1 MDNKT
6 IKMNEL
12 IKQLNKASYAY
23 YALDKPIMSDKIYDA
38 LYDELVA
45 LEEETGIILAGSP
58 TQKVQGY
65 VIDGFQKVAHS
76 KPMLSAQKTK
86 DINEINKFLE
96 GHKNWYCSGK
106 LDGCTLVVQYSDG
119 KFVQGITRGNG
130 IIGEDVTKAC
140 RFIKNLPTSIPWTE
154 DLELRGECVMS
165 WDEFNRI
172 NESLVE
178 KYSHPRNL
186 ASGTL
191 RQLDL
196 NVIKERNLSF
206 VVFECVTD
214 IGDDSKRYCLDWLD
228 SIGFETVIRGYY
240 TDLSNGENLSSSEM
254 VTLVSSGTEK
264 AVGESKYP
272 YDGLIFEIDSK
283 TESSKL
289 GATGHHENC
298 RMALKWKDDEYETVL
313 RDIEWQVG
321 KSGQITPIGVFDTV
335 YIDNVEINKASLSN
349 ISIMKKTLGEKPY
362 YGQKIWVGR
371 MNMVIPKIV
380 KSIDE
385 KGELHES

>member
-1 MDNKT
+1 MK
-6 IKMNEL
+6 KMQEL
-12 IKQLNKASYAY
+12 IAKLNEASYAY
-23 YALDKPIMSDKIYDA
+23 YALDKPIMSDKLYDA

-65 VIDGFQKVAHS
+65 VIDGFQKVIHS

-86 DINEINKFLE
+86 DINEIKKFLE
-96 GHKNWYCSGK
+96 DHVDWYCSGK
-106 LDGCTLVVQYSDG
+106 LDGCTLVVKYSGG

-130 IIGEDVTKAC
+130 TIGEDVTEAC
-140 RFIKNLPTSIPWTE
+140 RFIKNLPMSIPWKE

-172 NESLVE
+172 NDTLVD

-196 NVIKERNLSF
+196 NVVKERNLSF

-214 IGDDSKRYCLDWLD
+214 IGKDSKIACLLWLD
-228 SIGFETVIRGYY
+228 SLGFERVIFGSYVK
-240 TDLSNGENLSSSEM
+240 LSYDDDNDGVIDVAFSM
-254 VTLVSSGTEK
+254 EK
-264 AVGESKYP
+264 MLKEDKYP
-272 YDGLIFEIDSK
+272 YDGLIFEIDSRA
-283 TESSKL
+283 ESKKL
-289 GATGHHENC
+289 GATAHHEGC
-298 RMALKWKDDEYETVL
+298 RMALKWADDEHKTVL

-380 KSIDE
+380 KSIDY
-385 KGELHES
+385 KGDEVVI

>member
-1 MDNKT
+1 MTK
-6 IKMNEL
+6 IEEL
-12 IKQLNKASYAY
+12 IQKLNEASYAY
-23 YALDKPIMSDKIYDA
+23 YALDKPIMSDKSYDA
-38 LYDELVA
+38 LYDELVE
-45 LEEETGIILAGSP
+45 LENQSGIILAGSP

-65 VIDGFQKVAHS
+65 VIDGFKKVTHS

-86 DINEINKFLE
+86 DINEIKRYLWDK
-96 GHKNWYCSGK
+96 GHWYCSGK
-106 LDGCTLVVQYSDG
+106 LDGCTLVLRYSNG

-130 IIGEDVTKAC
+130 TIGEDVTDAC
-140 RFIKNLPTSIPWTE
+140 RFISNLPMVIPYQD

-172 NESLVE
+172 NETLTD

-196 NVIKERNLSF
+196 NVVKERKLSF

-214 IGDDSKRYCLDWLD
+214 IGKDSKFKCLEWLSD
-228 SIGFETVIRGYY
+228 LGFETVLRIGKHEGSDNVVTV
-240 TDLSNGENLSSSEM
+240 TDLMTNY
-254 VTLVSSGTEK
+254 VK
-264 AVGESKYP
+264 ADGYP

-283 TESSKL
+283 AASKKL
-289 GATGHHENC
+289 GATAHHEGS
-298 RMALKWKDDEYETVL
+298 RMALKWADDEYETVL
-313 RDIEWQVG
+313 KDIEWQVG
-321 KSGQITPIGVFDTV
+321 KSGQITPVGIFDSV
-335 YIDNVEINKASLSN
+335 YIDNVEINRASLSN

-385 KGELHES
+385 NGVERSV